1 MSDLKKQWDDAV
13 EAWLNF
19 LRAGKDYY
27 RDEMNNPATLET
39 LGDLRAKKILD
50 LGCGEG
56 YNCRI
61 MARKGAKV
69 TGVDF
74 SKKMI
79 EAAVELEEKERL
91 GIKYLLAD
99 AGDLHMFR
107 SKVFDVVTCFMAL
120 QDIENYQDAVKE
132 AFRILKRRG
141 RFVFAIPYPC
151 FETRTRDGKVYGEW
165 AFKKQTDRR
174 MPENALYYKVD
185 RYFDNHRFIVPW
197 KMKRLTQHFQTTSFH
212 RTLSDYARA
221 LSQAGFVIS
230 RFDEPRPSKRGTK
243 KHPLMK
249 LNLRIP
255 QSIVVE
261 AVKCR
266 LQVEDGDS

>member
-1 MSDLKKQWDDAV
+1 MKKESLKRQWDEAG

-19 LRAGKDYY
+19 VRAGQDYY
-27 RDEMNNPATLET
+27 RDEMNNPAIFEM
-39 LGDLRAKKILD
+39 LGNIRAKKILD

-61 MARKGAKV
+61 MAGKGAKV

-79 EAAVELEEKERL
+79 QAAVELENKERL
-91 GIKYLLAD
+91 GIEYLVAD
-99 AGDLHMFR
+99 ACNLPMF
-107 SKVFDVVTCFMAL
+107 KNGTFDVVACFMAL
-120 QDIENYQDAVKE
+120 QDIENYQDAIRE

-141 RFVFAIPYPC
+141 RFVFAIPHPC
-151 FETRTRDGKVYGEW
+151 FETRTRDGKIYGEW
-165 AFKKQTDRR
+165 EFKKQTDRGI
-174 MPENALYYKVD
+174 PENALYYKVD

-197 KMKRLTQHFQTTSFH
+197 KMKRLTQQFETTSFH
-212 RTLSDYARA
+212 RTLSDYAQA
-221 LSQAGFVIS
+221 LNQAGFVIS
-230 RFDEPRPSKRGTK
+230 RSNEPRPTKRGME

-249 LNLRIP
+249 LSLRIP

-261 AVKCR
+261 AVK
-266 LQVEDGDS
+266 LGF

>member
-1 MSDLKKQWDDAV
+1 MSDLKKQWDNAV
-13 EAWLNF
+13 EAWSDF
-19 LRAGKDYY
+19 VRSGKDYY
-27 RDEMNNPATLET
+27 RDGMNNPAMFEM
-39 LGDLRAKKILD
+39 LGNIRAKKTLD

-56 YNCRI
+56 YNSRI

-79 EAAVELEEKERL
+79 QAAIELEDKERL
-91 GIKYLLAD
+91 GIEYLVAD
-99 AGDLHMFR
+99 ACNLHMLK
-107 SKVFDVVTCFMAL
+107 SKIFDVVACFMAL
-120 QDIENYQDAVKE
+120 HDIENYQATIRE

-141 RFVFAIPYPC
+141 RFVFAMPHPC
-151 FETRTRDGKVYGEW
+151 FETRIRDGKVYGEW
-165 AFKKQTDRR
+165 AFKKQTERGI
-174 MPENALYYKVD
+174 PENVLYYKVD

-197 KMKRLTQHFQTTSFH
+197 KMKRLTQQFETTSFH
-212 RTLSDYARA
+212 RTLSDYAQA
-221 LSQAGFVIS
+221 LNQAGFVIS
-230 RFDEPRPSKRGTK
+230 RFTEPRPTKRGMK

-266 LQVEDGDS
+266 F